1 MIVGIPRGLF
11 YYYYGDLWTGFL
23 DALGVSY
30 ILSEETNRE
39 IIDLGMHYAT
49 DEMCLSMKI
58 YLGHIASLK
67 GKCDTILVPRIDNY
81 GTKNQTCTNFLA
93 AFDIVRNLFSLEPL
107 TYNINYEKM
116 QTEEEAFKKIGKELG
131 FEEESSLRAYHNALT
146 SINYQ
151 RQKCISKN
159 IESLRAE
166 KVKVLVVGHP
176 YNLHDVF
183 IGKPIL
189 DFLKKNH
196 VEIIAS
202 NLFHENITEE
212 LGEKMQQGLYFKYSK
227 NLMGSIA
234 LCLDKV
240 DGIVFLTAFPCGID
254 SLVNEI
260 AFRYLKIPHIEIVID
275 ELDSMVGI
283 ETRLES
289 FIDVLERNGGHE
301 KSSDVSTNGRL

>member
-11 YYYYGDLWTGFL
+11 YYYQGDLWTHFF

-67 GKCDTILVPRIDNY
+67 GKCDIILVPRIDNY
-81 GTKNQTCTNFLA
+81 GNKNQTCTNFLA
-93 AFDIVRNLFSLEPL
+93 ACDIVRNLFLIEPL

-116 QTEEEAFKKIGKELG
+116 ETEEEAFKKIGKELG
-131 FEEESSLRAYHNALT
+131 FDEETSLRAYHNAIT

-151 RQKCISKN
+151 RQKMISKN
-159 IESLRAE
+159 IEALHS
-166 KVKVLVVGHP
+166 KKTKVLVVGHP
-176 YNLHDVF
+176 YNLYDTY

-189 DFLKKNH
+189 DFLKKNNI
-196 VEIIAS
+196 EIIHS
-202 NLFHENITEE
+202 YLFHENITEE
-212 LGEKMQQGLYFKYSK
+212 LGTKMQEQLYFKYSK
-227 NLMGSIA
+227 NLMGSIV
-234 LCLDKV
+234 LCEDKV
-240 DGIVFLTAFPCGID
+240 DGIIFLTAFPCGID
-254 SLVNEI
+254 SLVNEL
-260 AFRYLKIPHIEIVID
+260 AFHYIKIPHIDIVVD
-275 ELDSMVGI
+275 ELDSMVGV

-289 FIDVLERNGGHE
+289 FIDVLEGKDRHEKNRNVSANGG
-301 KSSDVSTNGRL
+301 L

>member
-1 MIVGIPRGLF
+1 MTVGIPRGLF
-11 YYYYGDLWTGFL
+11 YYYYGDLWIAFL
-23 DALGVSY
+23 DTLGVPY

-39 IIDLGMHYAT
+39 IVDLGMHYAT

-67 GKCDTILVPRIDNY
+67 EKCDTILVPRIDNY

-93 AFDIVRNLFSLEPL
+93 VSDIVRNLFSIEPL
-107 TYNINYEKM
+107 TYNINYEHM
-116 QTEEEAFKKIGKELG
+116 ETEEEAFKKIGKELG
-131 FEEESSLRAYHNALT
+131 FDELTSLRAYHNAT
-146 SINYQ
+146 TDINYK
-151 RQKCISKN
+151 RQKQISRN
-159 IESLRAE
+159 IETLR
-166 KVKVLVVGHP
+166 KDKLKILVVGHP
-176 YNLHDVF
+176 YNVYDAF

-189 DFLKKNH
+189 EILKRNN
-196 VEIIAS
+196 VEIIHS
-202 NLFHENITEE
+202 SLFHENITEE

-227 NLMGSIA
+227 NLMGAIA
-234 LCLDKV
+234 LCEDKV
-240 DGIVFLTAFPCGID
+240 DGIVFVTAFPCGID

-260 AFRYLKIPHIEIVID
+260 AFCYLKIPHIEIVMD

-301 KSSDVSTNGRL
+301 KNSDVSTNG

>member
-1 MIVGIPRGLF
+1 MTVGIPRGLF
-11 YYYYGDLWTGFL
+11 YYYYGDLWIVFL
-23 DALGVSY
+23 DTLGVPY

-39 IIDLGMHYAT
+39 IVDLGMHYAT

-67 GKCDTILVPRIDNY
+67 EKCDTILVPRIDNY

-93 AFDIVRNLFSLEPL
+93 VSDIVRNLFSIEPL
-107 TYNINYEKM
+107 TYNINYEHM
-116 QTEEEAFKKIGKELG
+116 ETEEEAFKKIGKELG
-131 FEEESSLRAYHNALT
+131 FDELTSLRAYHNAT
-146 SINYQ
+146 TDINYK
-151 RQKCISKN
+151 RQKQISRN
-159 IESLRAE
+159 IETLR
-166 KVKVLVVGHP
+166 KDKLKILVVGHP
-176 YNLHDVF
+176 YNLYDAF

-189 DFLKKNH
+189 EILKRNN
-196 VEIIAS
+196 VEIIHS
-202 NLFHENITEE
+202 SLFHENITEE

-227 NLMGSIA
+227 NLMGAIA
-234 LCLDKV
+234 LCEDKV
-240 DGIVFLTAFPCGID
+240 DGIVFVTAFPCGID

-260 AFRYLKIPHIEIVID
+260 AFCYLKIPHIEIVMD

-301 KSSDVSTNGRL
+301 KNSDVSTNG

>member
-1 MIVGIPRGLF
+1 MTVGIPRGLF
-11 YYYYGDLWTGFL
+11 YYYYGDLWIAFL
-23 DALGVSY
+23 DTLEVPY

-93 AFDIVRNLFSLEPL
+93 VSDIVRNLFSIEPL

-116 QTEEEAFKKIGKELG
+116 ETEEEAFKKMGKELG
-131 FEEESSLRAYHNALT
+131 FDELTSLRAYRNAT
-146 SINYQ
+146 TNINYQ
-151 RQKCISKN
+151 RQKQISKN
-159 IESLRAE
+159 IDILH
-166 KVKVLVVGHP
+166 KKKLKILVVGHP
-176 YNLHDVF
+176 YNLYDAF

-189 DFLKKNH
+189 EFLKMND
-196 VEIIAS
+196 VEIIHS
-202 NLFHENITEE
+202 SLFHENITEE

-227 NLMGSIA
+227 NLMGSIV
-234 LCLDKV
+234 LCEDKV
-240 DGIVFLTAFPCGID
+240 DGIVFVTAFPCGID

-301 KSSDVSTNGRL
+301 KNSDVSTNG

>member
-1 MIVGIPRGLF
+1 MTVGIPRGLF
-11 YYYYGDLWTGFL
+11 YYYYGDLWIAFL
-23 DALGVSY
+23 DTLKVPY

-93 AFDIVRNLFSLEPL
+93 VSDIVRNLFSIEPL

-116 QTEEEAFKKIGKELG
+116 ETEEEAFKKIGKELG
-131 FEEESSLRAYHNALT
+131 FDELTSLRAYRNAT
-146 SINYQ
+146 TNINYQ
-151 RQKCISKN
+151 RQKQISKN
-159 IESLRAE
+159 IDILH
-166 KVKVLVVGHP
+166 KKKLKILVVGHP
-176 YNLHDVF
+176 YNLYDAF

-189 DFLKKNH
+189 EFLKMND
-196 VEIIAS
+196 VEIIHS
-202 NLFHENITEE
+202 SLFHENITEE

-227 NLMGSIA
+227 NLMGSIV
-234 LCLDKV
+234 LCEDKV
-240 DGIVFLTAFPCGID
+240 DGIVFVTAFPCGID

-301 KSSDVSTNGRL
+301 KSSDVSTNG